1 MANKTL
7 KSRLVIRH
15 DTKENWL
22 LANPTLLN
30 GEMGI
35 EIDGSKYNIKFGD
48 GSTAWQDLPY
58 AYNLDQ
64 ILAQIPQGG
73 AVYKLTKMSL
83 EEADSVQL
91 ATVDSP
97 ENGDVAV
104 VTTLVEGTTY
114 QVSSYIYNGT
124 DWVAITGE
132 VDASKVIL
140 NKDLTITANIGVQT
154 IGASGSKTLQTKGKN
169 VQQVLDMIVAQE
181 KNPSITQPS
190 TSITLT
196 GAGAKEVGTEYT
208 PKYSVGFNAGNYQY
222 GPATGVTATAYAVT
236 DTNSGSASTQT
247 GSFTA
252 FTVAD
257 NTNYRVN
264 VTTTHSAG
272 AVPKTNLGNDYAAGQ
287 IQTGTKTAQSA
298 AVTGYRAWF
307 NYVGGNTEAVD
318 GTWIRTNATN
328 KNASGYASFSL
339 SIADGT
345 KRVVV
350 AIPKSK
356 NQKLKSVIDVDG
368 MGLDVKGNFV
378 ASVVQVEGLNNYT
391 AVDYD
396 VWTFTNANGV
406 SKTTYNFTFGA

>member
-64 ILAQIPQGG
+64 ILQQIPQGG
-73 AVYKLTKMSL
+73 EVYKLTKMSL

-104 VTTLVEGTTY
+104 ITTLVGGVTY

-190 TSITLT
+190 TSVTLT

-208 PKYSVGFNAGNYQY
+208 PQYSVGFNAGNYQY

-236 DTNSGSASTQT
+236 DTNSGSATTQT
-247 GSFTA
+247 GTFTQ
-252 FTVAD
+252 FTVED
-257 NTNYRVN
+257 GTNYRVN

-272 AVPKTNLGNDYAAGQ
+272 AIPKTNLNNDYAMGQ
-287 IQTGTKTAQSA
+287 IKAGTKTAQSA

-318 GTWIRTNATN
+318 GAWIRTNATN

-368 MGLDVKGNFV
+368 MGLDVKGNFA
-378 ASVVQVEGLNNYT
+378 ASVVQVEGLNSYT

>member
-73 AVYKLTKMSL
+73 EVYKLTKMSL

-104 VTTLVEGTTY
+104 ITTLVGGTTY

-247 GSFTA
+247 GSFTQ

-257 NTNYRVN
+257 NTNYKVS

-287 IQTGTKTAQSA
+287 IQTGTKTASSA

-378 ASVVQVEGLNNYT
+378 TSVVQVEGLNNYT

>member
-30 GEMGI
+30 GEMGL

-73 AVYKLTKMSL
+73 EVYKLTKMSL

-91 ATVDSP
+91 ATIEGP

-104 VTTLVEGTTY
+104 VTTLVDGDTY

-154 IGASGSKTLQTKGKN
+154 IDASGSKTLKTKGMN
-169 VQQVLDMIVAQE
+169 VQQVLDMIVAEE
-181 KNPSITQPS
+181 KNPKTTQPS
-190 TSITLT
+190 TSVTLT
-196 GAGAKEVGTEYT
+196 DAGPKEVGTKFT
-208 PKYSVGFNAGNYQY
+208 PKYSVDFNAGNYQY

-257 NTNYRVN
+257 NTNYRVS

-328 KNASGYASFSL
+328 KNVSGYASFSL

-350 AIPKSK
+350 AIPKTK
-356 NQKLKSVIDVDG
+356 KMKLKSVIDVDG

-378 ASVVQVEGLNNYT
+378 ASVVQVEGLNGYT